1 MVCSSAM
8 RWTHPR
14 TMSRQRF
21 HLRGYSRQKRV
32 LNLSLQVLLVAFAAL
47 CMWPSWN
54 ATKTRWRVVVV
65 RVARHGVRCK
75 MIDWLTLRVARQHL
89 APATIA
95 EIHSRMG
102 RVTKTSSDG
111 EIEWCIAAR
120 TNMRSDSHQVTV
132 MLGADR
138 LEITGSPARVMQ
150 RNNVFGSGNPVECWD
165 WMVAQVE
172 EVTGQSLPRDYRQY
186 TCGRIDVT
194 HNYLLESASEVRT
207 ALNCLR
213 HAEGGRL
220 QVRTESETVYWSP
233 KSRHR
238 SAKAYHKGPHLAL
251 QVRKDQAAADPWQID
266 VAQRLLRLELSLRSK
281 FWQQQH
287 RPWHQFKEHEL
298 DSIHNDFF
306 SKVIGQHKVISMD
319 TLLQQCERTAKTVGQ
334 GRAAYRTWCL
344 IRQQGQ
350 ESAKALMPRR
360 TWLHHRKILFGAGL
374 TFADLHS
381 AQILPFRR
389 RSILIDQPVR
399 SWDDLREKVAA

>member
-1 MVCSSAM
+1 MACFSAM

-14 TMSRQRF
+14 TTSRRRYL
-21 HLRGYSRQKRV
+21 LRGYSRQKHVPR
-32 LNLSLQVLLVAFAAL
+32 LLPHVLLVACAAL
-47 CMWPSWN
+47 CMSQSWN

-95 EIHSRMG
+95 EIQSRMG
-102 RVTKTSSDG
+102 RITKTSSDG

-132 MLGADR
+132 MLGADS

-165 WMVAQVE
+165 WMTAQVE
-172 EVTGQSLPRDYRQY
+172 EVISQPLPRDFRQY
-186 TCGRIDVT
+186 ACGRIDVT

-233 KSRHR
+233 RSRHR
-238 SAKAYHKGPHLAL
+238 SAKAYHKGPHLSH
-251 QVRKDQAAADPWQID
+251 QVRAGQAQAESWQIE

-281 FWQQQH
+281 FWQRQF
-287 RPWHQFKEHEL
+287 RPWYDFREREL
-298 DSIHNDFF
+298 DTIHNDFF
-306 SKVIGQHKVISMD
+306 STVIGQHKVISMD

-350 ESAKALMPRR
+350 ESAKALMPRS
-360 TWLHHRKILFGAGL
+360 TWLRHRRILFDSGL

-399 SWDDLREKVAA
+399 SWDEVRARVAV